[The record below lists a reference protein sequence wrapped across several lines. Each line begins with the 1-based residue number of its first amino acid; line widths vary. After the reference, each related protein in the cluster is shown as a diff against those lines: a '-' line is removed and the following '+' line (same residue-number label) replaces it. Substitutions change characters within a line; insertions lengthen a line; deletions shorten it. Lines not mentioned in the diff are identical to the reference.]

1 MNSLQAARPVAP
13 IAIGIPAEKLIK
25 TALGAAVSVS
35 DLFIGSGK
43 EAPNDGSRCPLSEL
57 RRNGLLTYA
66 ASVGAT
72 TAAATATTAA
82 TLLQVFAPINMA
94 TPFDWSVS
102 LTNPSYWLNAAQL
115 GASTWGVGAAQLVG
129 YPAGV
134 LIGAARSQAA
144 KVRELVEDV
153 AEKVGEME
161 EAAAKNKPA
170 EPANKPAEPAKKP
183 AEPTNKPAEPASK
196 PAEPANKP
204 AEPAKKPAE
213 PAKKP
218 SEPTRR

>member
-1 MNSLQAARPVAP
+1 MTSLQAARPVAP

-25 TALGAAVSVS
+25 TALGAAVCVS

-43 EAPNDGSRCPLSEL
+43 EAPKDGKSCALSEL
-57 RRNGLLTYA
+57 RRNGLFTYA
-66 ASVGAT
+66 AAAGAT

-82 TLLQVFAPINMA
+82 TLLQVFAPLNMA

-134 LIGAARSQAA
+134 LIGAARTQAT
-144 KVRELVEDV
+144 KVRELIEDV

-161 EAAAKNKPA
+161 EAAEKASGGKVDPDHDGDAKAP
-170 EPANKPAEPAKKP
+170 
-183 AEPTNKPAEPASK
+183 SK

-218 SEPTRR
+218 AEPAKKPAEPTRK